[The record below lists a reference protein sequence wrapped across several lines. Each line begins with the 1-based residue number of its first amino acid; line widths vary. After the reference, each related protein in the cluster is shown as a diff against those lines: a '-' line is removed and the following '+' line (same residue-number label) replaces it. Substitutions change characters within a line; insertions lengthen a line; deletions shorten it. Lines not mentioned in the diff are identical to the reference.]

1 MKKPVITRIR
11 IILAYPGL
19 YRGIVMRGA
28 KMVSSTGNM
37 RDRAA
42 CLRLAEILDCVYKA
56 AERAVAL

>member
-11 IILAYPGL
+11 ILRASPTL

-28 KMVSSTGNM
+28 SMVSSTGNM
-37 RDRAA
+37 KDRAA

-56 AERAVAL
+56 AQRAVSL